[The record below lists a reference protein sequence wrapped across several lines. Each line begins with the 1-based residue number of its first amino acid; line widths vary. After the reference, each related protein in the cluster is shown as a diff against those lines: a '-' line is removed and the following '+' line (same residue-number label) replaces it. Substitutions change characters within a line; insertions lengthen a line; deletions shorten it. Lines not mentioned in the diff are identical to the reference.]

1 VRFNENSESEN
12 KSDDPNK
19 LRINKRF
26 LIENERN
33 ERSNDEKRRHING
46 EKREQYCQEKQMKK
60 MTQDSNDLLTKD
72 LENIIW

>member
-1 VRFNENSESEN
+1 MRFNENSESEN

>member
-1 VRFNENSESEN
+1 MRFNENSESEN

-26 LIENERN
+26 VIENERN